1 MTEAERTL
9 LTACRQGNTAAFTT
23 LVETYQQYAFRVAFR
38 LLSDSDGARD
48 VVQETF
54 IRIWNHRQN
63 IDPEKKFT
71 TWLYRIVTNLCY
83 DRLKSPAART
93 DSLDSALSE
102 QLVSG
107 ENPEKSVSDKEV
119 IDLIHRFIRFL
130 APKQKIVFVLRD
142 IECLSMKEVSA
153 ITGIRIGAV
162 KTHLY
167 LARRAVR
174 NYLNELEMYHA

>member
-1 MTEAERTL
+1 MTESERTIL
-9 LTACRQGNTAAFTT
+9 AACRQGNTEAFKT
-23 LVETYQQYAFRVAFR
+23 LVETYQHYAFRVAFR
-38 LLSDSDGARD
+38 LLSDSEGARD
-48 VVQETF
+48 VVQESF
-54 IRIWNHRQN
+54 IRIWKHRRK
-63 IDPEKKFT
+63 IDPQKKFT

-102 QLVSG
+102 RLVSG
-107 ENPEKSVSDKEV
+107 ENPEKSVSDKEIV
-119 IDLIHRFIRFL
+119 DIIHRFIRFL
-130 APKQKIVFVLRD
+130 APKQKLVFVLRD

-153 ITGIRIGAV
+153 ITGIRTGAV

-174 NYLNELEMYHA
+174 NYLKELGIYHA